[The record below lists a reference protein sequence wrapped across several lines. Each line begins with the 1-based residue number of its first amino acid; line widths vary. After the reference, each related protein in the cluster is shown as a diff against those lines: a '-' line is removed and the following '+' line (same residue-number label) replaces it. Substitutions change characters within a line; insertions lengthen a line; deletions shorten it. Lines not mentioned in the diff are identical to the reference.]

1 MVIEKERISIR
12 AYDNQ
17 DANERIV
24 INYSS
29 VTYENAYSQ
38 WSAVSKFFVF
48 CKDSHFYINVDSCEI
63 ESEVGSVPSTIE
75 TRNYLVQKI
84 GRVGQREILFSTKFK
99 NKFKM
104 LFEDRLKSLRIIEN
118 DYKMDKVKGSLFK
131 RNHVILDY
139 LEYIE
144 KI

>member
-48 CKDSHFYINVDSCEI
+48 CKDSLLYINVDSCEI

-84 GRVGQREILFSTKFK
+84 GRVGQREILFQQ
-99 NKFKM
+99 N
-104 LFEDRLKSLRIIEN
+104 LKINL
-118 DYKMDKVKGSLFK
+118 KCFL
-131 RNHVILDY
+131 
-139 LEYIE
+139 
-144 KI
+144 KID